1 MCVKHYSATT
11 NAKTFKKKRKK
22 GQALFAPA
30 SKSISP
36 ASRVSQSLT
45 LIPVSSALLSSR
57 PPSPAPPQARLPQLP
72 GPLPPAAH
80 PSGPASSVL
89 WLAVASPR
97 LPEDVPIEKREQ
109 KAPFAVS
116 PRRRGASSF
125 EEPAKEGKGPALKKR
140 FPGSLTRGTW
150 QAPGTALLGES
161 PQAGLPGGAPALF
174 TRPPVTPGEGAGG
187 RAR

>member
-1 MCVKHYSATT
+1 MKNYQLRFGNHFFKKNTQCLEATESQGKFSVSSSAPSPIDLRYHLCVKHYSATT

-36 ASRVSQSLT
+36 AGRVSQSLT

-89 WLAVASPR
+89 WLILASPR

-125 EEPAKEGKGPALKKR
+125 EEPAKEGKGPALKN
-140 FPGSLTRGTW
+140 
-150 QAPGTALLGES
+150 AS
-161 PQAGLPGGAPALF
+161 P
-174 TRPPVTPGEGAGG
+174 
-187 RAR
+187 AR